1 VKKVSVLDDNCVEK
15 LNKQPN
21 FYTREGEIKSAFYT
35 NKPMILLMY
44 KKAYFNS
51 NDLDHVV
58 HSMIVFLL
66 QEFDDI
72 FLEDIPNRLPP

>member
-1 VKKVSVLDDNCVEK
+1 MKKVSVLDDNCVEK

-44 KKAYFNS
+44 KKAYYNS

-72 FLEDIPNRLPP
+72 FLEDVPNRLPP

>member
-1 VKKVSVLDDNCVEK
+1 
-15 LNKQPN
+15 
-21 FYTREGEIKSAFYT
+21 
-35 NKPMILLMY
+35 MY
-44 KKAYFNS
+44 KKAYYNS

-58 HSMIVFLL
+58 DSMIVFLL

>member
-1 VKKVSVLDDNCVEK
+1 MKKVSVLDDNCVEK